1 MTDSKDERTGS
12 LGFVSRLVFLG
23 FSICMFNGCA
33 TLIFDRYDKVNI
45 VTEPAGVEI
54 YDSEGFNIGI
64 APVQIPLKR
73 LPRQHITLR
82 MDGYVDTT
90 VVMSTSINPWA
101 TALFLMQAKEFTNM
115 SPGPGIYGKLVIANA
130 LLIQASDILL
140 GGIFKK
146 NDNPYVV
153 QMKKRSTSL
162 TLTSVETDHSGH

>member
-64 APVQIPLKR
+64 TPVQIPLKR
-73 LPRQHITLR
+73 LPRQHLTLR
-82 MDGYVDTT
+82 MGGYVDTT
-90 VVMSTSINPWA
+90 VVMSTSLNLWA
-101 TALFLMQAKEFTNM
+101 TALFLMQAREATKIF
-115 SPGPGIYGKLVIANA
+115 PGPGIYGKFTIAEA
-130 LLIQASDILL
+130 LLHPASDILL

-146 NDNPYVV
+146 RDNPYVIK
-153 QMKKRSTSL
+153 MKKRSTSS
-162 TLTSVETDHSGH
+162 TLTSVEIHHSGH

>member
-23 FSICMFNGCA
+23 FSICTFNGCA
-33 TLIFDRYDKVNI
+33 TLVFDRYDKVAI

-64 APVQIPLKR
+64 TPVQIPFKR
-73 LPRQHITLR
+73 LPRQHLPLR

-90 VVMSTSINPWA
+90 VVMSTSINPWSA
-101 TALFLMQAKEFTNM
+101 VPYLAYYKEFRNI
-115 SPGPGIYGKLVIANA
+115 SPGRGIYGKLVIAEV
-130 LLIQASDILL
+130 LLTQVADILL

-153 QMKKRSTSL
+153 RIKRQAQSQL
-162 TLTSVETDHSGH
+162 